1 MWTKVFAFVV
11 VNVGLALGAAHAQE
25 CLHGSNE
32 TAEQNARRREALA
45 AARTINTIQAN
56 QPGAA
61 SHQYLRHGE
70 LSGSRYALSMRT
82 APPGAAISR
91 LSLDP
96 GTEILPNWEL
106 KLDVSPTGYWLMIR
120 DKADP
125 CGFAFISNQA
135 GVIFSA
141 EPIR

>member
-1 MWTKVFAFVV
+1 MAARLVAFVMLS
-11 VNVGLALGAAHAQE
+11 VGLAMGTARAQE
-25 CLHGSNE
+25 CLHGPNE
-32 TAEQNARRREALA
+32 SAEQLARRREALMA
-45 AARTINTIQAN
+45 TRTINNIQAN

-61 SHQYLRHGE
+61 SRQYLRYEE

-82 APPGAAISR
+82 PTPAAPVSR
-91 LSLDP
+91 ISLDP
-96 GTEILPNWEL
+96 GTDILPNWEL
-106 KLDVSPTGYWLMIR
+106 KLDVNPAGYWFMIR

-141 EPIR
+141 EPIH